1 VEPVPRTTA
10 PAQAT
15 GLVEF
20 VPLAA
25 ISAAADFRLRAEGDV
40 TALAGSIARL
50 GQLSPIE
57 LRPVPGGATAGGA
70 RYQVVAGFRRLA
82 AVRLLARGRVLARV
96 HARLDDDDAWALAL
110 TAALLGE
117 PLGPGELEAL
127 RQRLAGLGTAP
138 WAAEL
143 LEEALVRAPVAPE
156 LRERFLAFLQGA
168 PAGAPPGPDADDATQ
183 DAAGAAAAEAE
194 PEAEPEPE
202 PDAGAEPAPEEVT
215 AEQLAETL
223 ATALW
228 SVSQDLD
235 LAVDAWRDLP
245 ETGRRQILDQLRY
258 LAELHAYLAGA
269 RR

>member
-25 ISAAADFRLRAEGDV
+25 ISAAADFRLRPEGDV

-143 LEEALVRAPVAPE
+143 VDEALVRAPVAPE

-168 PAGAPPGPDADDATQ
+168 PGGSPQPEAPDASAQ
-183 DAAGAAAAEAE
+183 DAASAAAAAE
-194 PEAEPEPE
+194 
-202 PDAGAEPAPEEVT
+202 GPEEVT
-215 AEQLAETL
+215 PEQLAESL
-223 ATALW
+223 ATSLW
-228 SVSQDLD
+228 TVSQDLE

-245 ETGRRQILDQLRY
+245 DTGRRQILDQLRY